1 MLSGFYTAASGVLNQ
16 QRTLNVLTNNISNA
30 KTPGF
35 RAERVVT
42 ETFDFELMTRIE
54 KGNTQRIGLDS
65 PIQLVRDV
73 PTIFDTNSLVETGY
87 PMDMAINGEGFF
99 NIQSTISA
107 EEGDGNAPQVEGGS
121 GPILLTRYGSFAL
134 DEQGYLILPGVGMVL
149 GQEGPI
155 QVDGSNFVVDG
166 EGKVFNSDGTQA
178 GILQIT
184 EPSEDA
190 ELAKTSNGLYSVA
203 DPNNNAPAVGYQIE
217 QKVLERNNINV
228 NQEYT
233 LAMQAQRAFQACSQA
248 LKIMDQMNQKASTS
262 IASL

>member
-1 MLSGFYTAASGVLNQ
+1 MFSGFYTAASGVLNQ
-16 QRTLNVLTNNISNA
+16 QRTLNVLTNNMANA

-99 NIQSTISA
+99 NIQSTIPA
-107 EEGDGNAPQVEGGS
+107 GEDNGGAPQVEGGE
-121 GPILLTRYGSFAL
+121 GPVLLTRYGSFAL
-134 DEQGYLILPGVGMVL
+134 DEEKYLILPGVGRVL

-155 QVDGSNFVVDG
+155 QVDGSDFVVDG
-166 EGKVFNSDGTQA
+166 EGKVYNSDGTQV
-178 GILQIT
+178 GTLLIT
-184 EPSEDA
+184 QPEEDTQ
-190 ELAKTSNGLYSVA
+190 LDKTTNGLYAVA
-203 DPNNNAPAVGYQIE
+203 DPNNNPAAEGYQIE
-217 QKVLERNNINV
+217 QKVLERNNINI

-248 LKIMDQMNQKASTS
+248 LKIVDQMNQKASTS

>member
-1 MLSGFYTAASGVLNQ
+1 MFSGFYTAASGVLNQ
-16 QRTLNVLTNNISNA
+16 QRTLNVLTNNMANA
-30 KTPGF
+30 RTPGY
-35 RAERVVT
+35 RAERVVM

-54 KGNTQRIGLDS
+54 KGNTQRIGVGS
-65 PIQLVRDV
+65 PIQLVQDV
-73 PTIFDTNSLVETGY
+73 PTVFDASTLEETGY

-99 NIQSTISA
+99 NIQSTIPA
-107 EEGDGNAPQVEGGS
+107 EEDNGNAPQVEGGS

-134 DEQGYLILPGVGMVL
+134 DEEGFLVLPGVGQVL

-166 EGKVFNSDGTQA
+166 EGRVFNSDGTEA

-184 EPSEDA
+184 RPSEGAQLD
-190 ELAKTSNGLYSVA
+190 KTSNGLYLVA
-203 DPNNNAPAVGYQIE
+203 DMENNEPSEGYQIE
-217 QKVLERNNINV
+217 QKVLERNNINI

-233 LAMQAQRAFQACSQA
+233 MAMQAQRAFQACSQA
-248 LKIMDQMNQKASTS
+248 LKIVDQMNQKASTS

>member
-1 MLSGFYTAASGVLNQ
+1 MLSGFYTAASGILNQ

-42 ETFDFELMTRIE
+42 ETLDFELMTRIE

-73 PTIFDTNSLVETGY
+73 PTIFDTNSLVETGF

-99 NIQSTISA
+99 NIQSDIPA
-107 EEGDGNAPQVEGGS
+107 EEDNGGPQVEGGS

-134 DEQGYLILPGVGMVL
+134 DEEGYLILPGVGKVL

-166 EGKVFNSDGTQA
+166 EGKVFNSDGTQV

-190 ELAKTSNGLYSVA
+190 ELDKTSNGLYTIANEA
-203 DPNNNAPAVGYQIE
+203 DNPPATGFQIE
-217 QKVLERNNINV
+217 QGVLERNNINV

-248 LKIMDQMNQKASTS
+248 LKIVDQMNQKASTS